1 MQDFV
6 PSKYQQ
12 VIFDFVAEGIGNAV
26 VNAKAGSGKT
36 TTAVRALEFIPKDKK
51 VLFIAFNKDIVNEI
65 KKRIG
70 TAKNIKVTTFHALG
84 YAMLMENLAGN
95 VENIKYKYTPYI
107 IKNISNLSYGYSE
120 MFTNPAERDNYI
132 RTIEKLS
139 ELARYNLAQSPEEIS
154 AIADKHGLSTEG
166 DVVRIV
172 KDVLEWGK
180 TEVNK
185 IDFTDMEWLPCEL
198 CMNTKRLKYDW
209 IFIDEAQDASPVQQ
223 KLVEKCFKRNT
234 RFVAIGDRNQ
244 SINGWAGADTEAF
257 EKFQAKPNT
266 QSFDLPVSFRCSKA
280 VVKEAQEFVPDL
292 QYRDGAPEGH
302 VYHDVSPNY
311 PKNGDMVL
319 CRNTV
324 PLTRLYMEY
333 LDMGKKAYIRGND
346 IGEELIKK
354 VESTKSPVLNVSLLS
369 EGVMS
374 SLWMGVLKTLSTI
387 MKKHGLD
394 ISHAVETDEFTNA
407 YTSVKTIEI
416 LSRGLTRSDD
426 LKRRIANIFKND
438 GDGVCLSTVHKAKG
452 LEAEDVYILCPSLM
466 PSPKARLPWEME
478 AERNIQYVAVT
489 RAKMNLYYIDEK
501 KFSPEMGYASNSSI
515 LTNINTINAQIRA
528 LYKRDFLAG
537 SGITEHIQNAV
548 APPTKRVS
556 KDMQPKK
563 IGANKFKNFM
573 K

>member
-1 MQDFV
+1 MLIFPAIDIKDGNCVRLFKGDFSTV
-6 PSKYQQ
+6 EKVASDYLETAKGFEAAGAEWIHMVDLDGAKEGRPVNTKIYT
-12 VIFDFVAEGIGNAV
+12 DVAEKTNLKVELGGGIR
-26 VNAKAGSGKT
+26 S
-36 TTAVRALEFIPKDKK
+36 IQ
-51 VLFIAFNKDIVNEI
+51 
-65 KKRIG
+65 
-70 TAKNIKVTTFHALG
+70 
-84 YAMLMENLAGN
+84 
-95 VENIKYKYTPYI
+95 
-107 IKNISNLSYGYSE
+107 
-120 MFTNPAERDNYI
+120 
-132 RTIEKLS
+132 TI
-139 ELARYNLAQSPEEIS
+139 Q
-154 AIADKHGLSTEG
+154 
-166 DVVRIV
+166 
-172 KDVLEWGK
+172 
-180 TEVNK
+180 
-185 IDFTDMEWLPCEL
+185 
-198 CMNTKRLKYDW
+198 
-209 IFIDEAQDASPVQQ
+209 
-223 KLVEKCFKRNT
+223 
-234 RFVAIGDRNQ
+234 
-244 SINGWAGADTEAF
+244 
-257 EKFQAKPNT
+257 
-266 QSFDLPVSFRCSKA
+266 
-280 VVKEAQEFVPDL
+280 
-292 QYRDGAPEGH
+292 
-302 VYHDVSPNY
+302 
-311 PKNGDMVL
+311 
-319 CRNTV
+319 
-324 PLTRLYMEY
+324 EY

-374 SLWMGVLKTLSTI
+374 SLWLGVLKTLSTI

-416 LSRGLTRSDD
+416 LSRGLTRADD

-515 LTNINTINAQIRA
+515 LTNINTINAQIRT
-528 LYKRDFLAG
+528 LYKKDFLAG